1 MIGHDDGRPATP
13 SDIAYKSGIEKD
25 EMSLGKDP
33 GIDKLRKSPGIENQ
47 RQARELSTV
56 LDFQPELTDAEET
69 AVEMG
74 RYKAHGSHSRGT
86 SEVYARISQMYDA
99 AGFDENGKSNF
110 EENLKRRVL
119 EYIGDPYA
127 EARNLEEMYFEDE
140 FFDID
145 GIVEQ
150 EVERYLEYLAE
161 EDSRFDMEMTTADDD
176 IQLKADGIK
185 SPEQIISDAYYS
197 SGVVEQ
203 LGQIYDSYDFGY

>member
-13 SDIAYKSGIEKD
+13 SDIAYKAGIKKD
-25 EMSLGKDP
+25 KMSLGKDP
-33 GIDKLRKSPGIENQ
+33 VLDQLKKDPSIESQ
-47 RQARELSTV
+47 RQSRELSTI
-56 LDFQPELTDAEET
+56 LGFQPELTDAEQA

-74 RYKAHGSHSRGT
+74 SYKSHASHRRGT
-86 SEVYARISQMYDA
+86 SEVYARIRQMYDT
-99 AGFDENGKSNF
+99 AGYDESGRSNF
-110 EENLKRRVL
+110 EENLKRRTL
-119 EYIGDPYA
+119 QYIGDVYK
-127 EARNLEEMYFEDE
+127 EARHLEDMYFTEE

-161 EDSRFDMEMTTADDD
+161 EDPRFDMEMTTTDDD